1 MIDRLV
7 DLVTRDRSGDNG
19 VDLYAGA
26 GPSSRCR
33 SGSVTFQRFRAS
45 PISYADLACN
55 SPENVKAVRA
65 TTETFLE
72 PSFTETES
80 RRPTS

>member
-26 GPSSRCR
+26 GLFSLPLASS
-33 SGSVTFQRFRAS
+33 FRHIQAVESS
-45 PISYADLACN
+45 PISYA
-55 SPENVKAVRA
+55 
-65 TTETFLE
+65 
-72 PSFTETES
+72 
-80 RRPTS
+80 